1 MYNYPYIP
9 QMTFNPQMQTVQRMQ
24 PVEPIAKCWFVN
36 SKQEFDVLRADYN
49 TIYIG
54 INKTT
59 KEIYTKQLLNNGTT
73 EFLSYN
79 QQKAIVEENDDIK
92 SILQKLSNIE
102 KRLGGSYERN
112 DTNVSATG
120 NVGTDAKQSANANVS
135 TNDAG
140 KEPNGTN
147 ANIT

>member
-9 QMTFNPQMQTVQRMQ
+9 QMAFNPQMQTVQRMQ
-24 PVEPIAKCWFVN
+24 PVEPIVKCWFVN

-120 NVGTDAKQSANANVS
+120 NVGADAKQSANANVS

-140 KEPNGTN
+140 KEQNGTN
-147 ANIT
+147 ANIA

>member
-24 PVEPIAKCWFVN
+24 PVEPIVKCWFVN

-120 NVGTDAKQSANANVS
+120 NVGTDAKQSANANVPP
-135 TNDAG
+135 NDAW
-140 KEPNGTN
+140 KEPTGTN